1 MKTVKLVLLISFLFI
16 SNSFSD
22 EIKSWEILKEG
33 GKVIFIRHS
42 YAPGTGDPKNFELY
56 DCSTQRN
63 LNKQGID
70 QSIRMGKLF
79 SDYYDYHKVWLH
91 HIW

>member
-22 EIKSWEILKEG
+22 EIKSWEMLKEG

-42 YAPGTGDPKNFELY
+42 YAPGTGDPKNF
-56 DCSTQRN
+56 
-63 LNKQGID
+63 
-70 QSIRMGKLF
+70 
-79 SDYYDYHKVWLH
+79 
-91 HIW
+91 